1 MINDDILAHAR
12 QCAPAESCGYVV
24 RTAQGERYFPCENLS
39 AEPTMYFRISPE
51 DYLNAR
57 NRGDIVALV
66 HSHPDGKPC
75 LSSADRTLQIQS
87 GLDWWLVCDNR
98 IHKFRC
104 VPHLTGRQFEHGVT
118 DCYTLFRDAYHLA
131 GIDMPDFDREDD
143 WWSQGKSLYLDH
155 LEAAGFYRVN
165 PEDAQ
170 PGDVLI
176 CCFGSPTP
184 NHAAIYCGNGELL
197 HHIGASFIPGLN
209 AVAAAVLFS
218 AGTSMALG
226 GVAQMLTPVPK
237 TPTVGQT
244 DNGKQN
250 TYFSSLE
257 NMVAQGN
264 PVPVLYGE
272 MKIGSRVISQMMST
286 RDESTSG
293 KVVVIGSP
301 LQADTTSR
309 QDGGITRPSV
319 VLRQ

>member
-197 HHIGASFIPGLN
+197 HHIPEQLSKREGYNDKWQRRTHSIWQHRQWCESAFTGIYNDLESAS
-209 AVAAAVLFS
+209 AS
-218 AGTSMALG
+218 A
-226 GVAQMLTPVPK
+226 
-237 TPTVGQT
+237 
-244 DNGKQN
+244 
-250 TYFSSLE
+250 
-257 NMVAQGN
+257 
-264 PVPVLYGE
+264 
-272 MKIGSRVISQMMST
+272 
-286 RDESTSG
+286 
-293 KVVVIGSP
+293 
-301 LQADTTSR
+301 
-309 QDGGITRPSV
+309 
-319 VLRQ
+319 

>member
-87 GLDWWLVCDNR
+87 GLDWWLVRDNR

-143 WWSQGKSLYLDH
+143 WWSQGKASIWITGGGGILPG
-155 LEAAGFYRVN
+155 ESGGCAARRRADLLFWFT
-165 PEDAQ
+165 DAQ
-170 PGDVLI
+170 SCGDL
-176 CCFGSPTP
+176 
-184 NHAAIYCGNGELL
+184 
-197 HHIGASFIPGLN
+197 
-209 AVAAAVLFS
+209 
-218 AGTSMALG
+218 
-226 GVAQMLTPVPK
+226 
-237 TPTVGQT
+237 
-244 DNGKQN
+244 
-250 TYFSSLE
+250 
-257 NMVAQGN
+257 
-264 PVPVLYGE
+264 
-272 MKIGSRVISQMMST
+272 
-286 RDESTSG
+286 
-293 KVVVIGSP
+293 
-301 LQADTTSR
+301 
-309 QDGGITRPSV
+309 
-319 VLRQ
+319 LRQR

>member
-1 MINDDILAHAR
+1 M
-12 QCAPAESCGYVV
+12 
-24 RTAQGERYFPCENLS
+24 
-39 AEPTMYFRISPE
+39 
-51 DYLNAR
+51 
-57 NRGDIVALV
+57 ALV

-197 HHIGASFIPGLN
+197 HHIPEQLSKREGYNDKWQRRTHSIWRHRQWCESAFTGIYNDLESAS
-209 AVAAAVLFS
+209 AS
-218 AGTSMALG
+218 A
-226 GVAQMLTPVPK
+226 
-237 TPTVGQT
+237 
-244 DNGKQN
+244 
-250 TYFSSLE
+250 
-257 NMVAQGN
+257 
-264 PVPVLYGE
+264 
-272 MKIGSRVISQMMST
+272 
-286 RDESTSG
+286 
-293 KVVVIGSP
+293 
-301 LQADTTSR
+301 
-309 QDGGITRPSV
+309 
-319 VLRQ
+319 

>member
-197 HHIGASFIPGLN
+197 HHIPEQLSKREGYNDKWQRRTHSIWRHHTQYGGTGNGANLPLRGFTTIWKAHQPQHKDSGGRHTC
-209 AVAAAVLFS
+209 
-218 AGTSMALG
+218 AG
-226 GVAQMLTPVPK
+226 
-237 TPTVGQT
+237 
-244 DNGKQN
+244 
-250 TYFSSLE
+250 
-257 NMVAQGN
+257 
-264 PVPVLYGE
+264 
-272 MKIGSRVISQMMST
+272 
-286 RDESTSG
+286 
-293 KVVVIGSP
+293 
-301 LQADTTSR
+301 DTTPR
-309 QDGGITRPSV
+309 IPAANE
-319 VLRQ
+319 